1 MRTCNFFRGSLAPSL
16 GFALALAAQQAN
28 ALFIVNLPWARPA
41 QRGQATEA
49 YMDLTSTDGATLVGV
64 TSDAAGTAT
73 IRAPG
78 KTSSKIIRV
87 PLPARTLVALAPG
100 GYRIALSG
108 MMRPLKL
115 GDRVTLTLTIEA
127 ADGSRQDISVDAE
140 VRLRSPLDDERR
152 AHQHTH

>member
-1 MRTCNFFRGSLAPSL
+1 LAPAL

-41 QRGQATEA
+41 QRGQTTEA

-64 TSDAAGTAT
+64 TSDAAAAVA

-78 KTSSKIIRV
+78 KISTKVIGV
-87 PLPARTLVALAPG
+87 PLPAKTVVALVPG
-100 GYRIALSG
+100 GYRLALNG
-108 MMRPLKL
+108 LMRPLKL
-115 GDRVTLTLTIEA
+115 GDRVKLTLTVEA
-127 ADGSRQDISVDAE
+127 ADGSRQDIGVDAE
-140 VRLRSPLDDERR
+140 VRLRSALDDERR